1 MVVITAENYTNA
13 KVRTITAKSKELF
26 SVKSISDLL
35 TKDMQDKFET
45 KKLTEEQKIYIKE
58 LNMK

>member
-1 MVVITAENYTNA
+1 MVVITA